1 MQSNTVRRV
10 GLAVAVAAALTSV
23 AACGGSDDGGTSKD
37 AGKKNDR
44 SSSVVK
50 VDPIAALVAVQK
62 KTGQAQSAR
71 VEGETS
77 MGSMMTMKQKGVMD
91 WSDGLTGTMEISYTG
106 GTMADTMKQ
115 AGGSGTMEARYFK
128 DGYAANMGDAMA
140 QQTGGKNWIS
150 YSYDDL
156 AQLAGA
162 SGAVLKDQMQN
173 STPEQGVK
181 SLLASGD
188 VKKVGQEDVRGVST
202 THYSGTVDVAALT
215 SKNSKLSAD
224 ELDALKKQ
232 LADAG
237 ITTETIDIWV
247 DENDLLV
254 KKTERGAMKTGELN
268 STVYYSDYGT
278 KVTVERPP
286 AAQTVDFTELL
297 KQQQGA
303 GTGAAS

>member
-1 MQSNTVRRV
+1 MLTNNVRRV
-10 GLAVAVAAALTSV
+10 GLSVAVVAALTSV
-23 AACGGSDDGGTSKD
+23 AACGGSDDGGSKGG
-37 AGKKNDR
+37 GKKESAGR
-44 SSSVVK
+44 SVAK

-71 VEGETS
+71 VEGDTA
-77 MGSMMTMKQKGVMD
+77 MGSTMSMKQNGVLD
-91 WSDGLTGTMEISYTG
+91 WSDGITGSMKITYTG
-106 GTMADTMKQ
+106 GTMADAMKQ

-128 DGYAANMGDAMA
+128 DGYLADMGEAMS
-140 QQTGGKNWIS
+140 QQTGGKRWIS

-156 AQLAGA
+156 EKMAGA
-162 SGAVLKDQMQN
+162 SGAALKDQMQN

-202 THYSGTVDVAALT
+202 THYAGTVDVAALT
-215 SKNSKLSAD
+215 AKNSSLSAD
-224 ELDALKKQ
+224 ELDAFKKQ

-237 ITTETIDIWV
+237 ITTESVDIWV
-247 DENDLLV
+247 DDNDLLV
-254 KKTERGAMKTGELN
+254 KKTERGQMKTGELN

-278 KVTVERPP
+278 KVSVERPP
-286 AAQTVDFTELL
+286 ADQTVDFMELM

-303 GTGAAS
+303 AS

>member
-1 MQSNTVRRV
+1 MLTNTVRRV
-10 GLAVAVAAALTSV
+10 GLSVAVVAALTSV
-23 AACGGSDDGGTSKD
+23 AACGGSDDGGTSKGS
-37 AGKKNDR
+37 GKTGSRGD
-44 SSSVVK
+44 SVVK

-71 VEGETS
+71 VEGETT
-77 MGSMMTMKQKGVMD
+77 MGSVMSMKQTGVMD
-91 WSDGLTGTMEISYTG
+91 WSDGITGTMKITYTG
-106 GTMADTMKQ
+106 GTMADTLKQ

-128 DGYAANMGDAMA
+128 DGYAADMGEALA
-140 QQTGGKNWIS
+140 QQTGGKRWIN

-156 AQLAGA
+156 AEMAGA
-162 SGAVLKDQMQN
+162 SGEVMKDQMQN

-202 THYSGTVDVAALT
+202 THYSGTVDVADLT
-215 SKNSKLSAD
+215 AKSSNLDAD
-224 ELDALKKQ
+224 EVAALKKQ

-254 KKTERGAMKTGELN
+254 KKTERGEMKTGELN
-268 STVYYSDYGT
+268 STVFYSDYGT
-278 KVTVERPP
+278 KVSVERPP
-286 AAQTVDFTELL
+286 AAETVDFSEMM

-303 GTGAAS
+303 TAGAAS

>member
-1 MQSNTVRRV
+1 MLTNTVRRV
-10 GLAVAVAAALTSV
+10 GLSVAVVAALTSV
-23 AACGGSDDGGTSKD
+23 AACGGSDDGGT
-37 AGKKNDR
+37 GKGSGKTESRGD
-44 SSSVVK
+44 SVVK

-62 KTGQAQSAR
+62 KTGQAHSAR
-71 VEGETS
+71 VEGDTS
-77 MGSMMTMKQKGVMD
+77 MGSTMSMKQSGVMD
-91 WSDGLTGTMEISYTG
+91 WSDGITGSMKITYTG
-106 GTMADTMKQ
+106 GTMADAMKK
-115 AGGSGTMEARYFK
+115 AGSNGTMEARYFK
-128 DGYAANMGDAMA
+128 DGYAADMGEALS
-140 QQTGGKNWIS
+140 QQTGGKRWIS

-156 AQLAGA
+156 EKLAGA
-162 SGAVLKDQMQN
+162 SGAALKDQMQN

-188 VKKVGQEDVRGVST
+188 VKKVGEEDVRGVST

-215 SKNSKLSAD
+215 AKNSSLGAD

-237 ITTETIDIWV
+237 VTTETVDIWV

-254 KKTERGAMKTGELN
+254 KKTERGEMKTGELN

-278 KVTVERPP
+278 EVSVERPP
-286 AAQTVDFTELL
+286 AAQTVDFAELM

-303 GTGAAS
+303 AS